1 MQTIRA
7 KLLVPRV
14 TPDLVPRPRLVAR
27 LDEGLKRKLTL
38 VAGPAGFGKT
48 TVLGEWLGGTQQ
60 PVAWVTLDESD
71 DDIVTFF
78 SYLVA
83 AVCTVYPDC
92 CVETLELLEARS
104 GPPPKLLAATLANDL
119 DALPGPLV
127 LVLDDLQCVTDL
139 AVFEVLDQVIAYLP
153 PGVHLAI
160 GTRTDPPISI
170 ATLAA
175 RGQLSEL
182 REHDLCFSN
191 SEACDFLTRAAGSVV
206 DGSAIAELSEQAEG
220 WAAGLRMLALSARA
234 EASVAEA
241 RGRVVRGDAY
251 AMAYLADEVLR
262 KQPPELQHF
271 LRCTSVVERFNEP
284 LGRALAGV
292 GDGLIEC
299 GRVIERAVGERLFV
313 TSLGEGWYRYH
324 PLFRQLLL
332 SQLRERLPD
341 DGISELHRRAADW
354 YDRQGMVREALSHAI
369 GAGDTEVAVRIVARH
384 RTDAMN
390 HERWQEIDH
399 WIALFPRLVVE
410 REPVL
415 ALTHAWVEHI
425 RMKLLEVEPT
435 VTSFARRLEADG
447 LDLDPEMRRA
457 LLGETSTVQGAI
469 AFWSGR
475 FDESRA
481 CAAHALDMLPLDSSD
496 VRGVAYVFRTFSEHY
511 AGNPDA
517 ALRVLETA
525 WKENS
530 GHTGSFPTRLLVTE
544 FDLAFLP
551 FDLPRM
557 QRILSR
563 MMDLSRHRGLA
574 ESADWAN
581 YCLGRVAYLRN
592 DLVEAR
598 ELFEAVAAHRY
609 TTHVYPAYES
619 LLGLALVSAAEG
631 RREDLARHTNVIAEF
646 ARESGN
652 AYVRDGARSFG
663 AHLALLEG
671 RTQDA
676 LRWAD
681 GFERRTPYVPTAR
694 CEYAPVTYARTLLAA
709 GTPDRLAEASER
721 LAALEATARSC
732 GARVALVEVLALRA
746 RLRDL
751 EGDLEAAL
759 GVLEESVLL
768 AADGNPVRVFADLG
782 PEVCRRIA
790 SLLVELVRR
799 GRAAEAIAP
808 ILAVL
813 PLEGVR
819 LPDTPES
826 LSRRELEVLALLDEG
841 LSNKEIAGQLFVSAK
856 TVEGYTLR
864 IYQKL
869 GVRTRREAVARARAL
884 HVLPVG

>member
-27 LDEGLKRKLTL
+27 LDEGLERRLTL

-48 TVLGEWLGGTQQ
+48 TVLGEWLCRTER
-60 PVAWVTLDESD
+60 PVGWVTLDDSD
-71 DDIVTFF
+71 DDVVTFF

-83 AVCTVYPDC
+83 AVRTVYPDAC
-92 CVETLELLEARS
+92 AETSDLLEARS
-104 GPPPKLLAATLANDL
+104 GPPSKLLAATLANDL
-119 DALPGPLV
+119 DSLPGDLV

-139 AVFEVLDQVIAYLP
+139 AVHEVLDQVIAYLP

-160 GTRTDPPISI
+160 GTRTDPPLSI

-182 REHDLCFSN
+182 REHDLSFN
-191 SEACDFLTRAAGSVV
+191 DNEACDFLARAAGSVV
-206 DGSAIAELSEQAEG
+206 DGSAIAELTEQAEG

-234 EASVAEA
+234 VTAVSEA

-284 LGRALAGV
+284 LGRALAGD
-292 GDGLIEC
+292 GDGQVEC
-299 GRVIERAVGERLFV
+299 NRVIDRAVGERLFV

-324 PLFRQLLL
+324 PLFRQLLFN
-332 SQLRERLPD
+332 QLRDRLPA

-354 YDRQGMVREALSHAI
+354 YDREGMVREALSHAI
-369 GAGDTEVAVRIVARH
+369 GARDTAMAVRIVARH

-399 WIALFPRLVVE
+399 WIALFPGAIVQQ
-410 REPVL
+410 EPVL

-435 VTSFARRLEADG
+435 VTRFARRLENDELEIDA
-447 LDLDPEMRRA
+447 EMRRT

-475 FDESRA
+475 FDDSRA
-481 CAAHALDMLPLDSSD
+481 HAARALDLLPLESSD

-517 ALRVLETA
+517 AVRILETA
-525 WKENS
+525 WNEDP

-563 MMDLSRHRGLA
+563 MMELSRHRGLG
-574 ESADWAN
+574 ESVDWAK

-592 DLVEAR
+592 DLAEAR

-652 AYVRDGARSFG
+652 SYVREAARSFG

-676 LRWAD
+676 VRWAD
-681 GFERRTPYVPTAR
+681 GFERRTPFVPTAR

-709 GTPDRLAEASER
+709 GTPERLAEASER
-721 LAALEATARSC
+721 LAALEGTARSC

-751 EGDLEAAL
+751 EGDREAAL
-759 GVLEESVLL
+759 DVLEEAVLL
-768 AADGNPVRVFADLG
+768 AAEGSPVRVFADLG
-782 PEVCRRIA
+782 PEVARRIA
-790 SLLVELVRR
+790 SLLVELARR
-799 GRAAEAIAP
+799 GRAAEAVAP
-808 ILAVL
+808 VLAVL
-813 PLEGVR
+813 PHEGVR
-819 LPDTPES
+819 LSDTPES
-826 LSRRELEVLALLDEG
+826 ISRRELEVLALLDQG

-869 GVRTRREAVARARAL
+869 GVRTRREAVTRARAL
-884 HVLPVG
+884 HILPLG